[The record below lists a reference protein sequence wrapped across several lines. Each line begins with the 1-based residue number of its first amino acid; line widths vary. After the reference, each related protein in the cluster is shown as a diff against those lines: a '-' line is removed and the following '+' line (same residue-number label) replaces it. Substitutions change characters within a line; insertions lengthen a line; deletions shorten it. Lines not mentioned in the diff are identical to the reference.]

1 MHMSPTLGSVDAKST
16 AQQKQSKKDE
26 PTDAQCKRV
35 DVLLNKLVEKY
46 PYRVVAGK
54 VSGQSLY
61 VCGVRLCNHKNCC
74 FPTQD
79 GSKPVPGGC
88 GRSVHTSMC
97 VTHPVMQ
104 FVHCIH
110 SFGTIWSMVLLCR
123 PRK

>member
-1 MHMSPTLGSVDAKST
+1 MSPTLGSVDAKST
-16 AQQKQSKKDE
+16 TQQKQSKKDE

-61 VCGVRLCNHKNCC
+61 VCCVRLCNHKDCC
-74 FPTQD
+74 FSTQD

-88 GRSVHTSMC
+88 GRSVHTSTCCMSNHT
-97 VTHPVMQ
+97 V
-104 FVHCIH
+104 F
-110 SFGTIWSMVLLCR
+110 LLYLLLWYYLDNGVIV
-123 PRK
+123 